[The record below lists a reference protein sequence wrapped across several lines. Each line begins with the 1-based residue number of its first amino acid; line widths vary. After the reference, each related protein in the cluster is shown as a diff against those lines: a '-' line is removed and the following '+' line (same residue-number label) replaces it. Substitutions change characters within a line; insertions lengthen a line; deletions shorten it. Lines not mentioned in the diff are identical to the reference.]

1 MLNIYI
7 YEDLEF
13 GSKLHDVVVVVVKV
27 GMESEKACDLVSKM
41 ERLQEK
47 RKAKT
52 WWKVEERNYGWKSG
66 FSTTYDDGE
75 DVRSC

>member
-27 GMESEKACDLVSKM
+27 GMESEKACDEGCDLVSKM
-41 ERLQEK
+41 ERL
-47 RKAKT
+47 
-52 WWKVEERNYGWKSG
+52 
-66 FSTTYDDGE
+66 
-75 DVRSC
+75 